1 MHVPSWARL
10 RRLVVPA
17 LLLGFLVAANPLSAQ
32 PAPPAPLSPAQS
44 PPRSAVAQ
52 VGGTVSGVVS
62 TQDGAIPL
70 GGIVVTLMMD
80 SAEVGSV
87 ASEGDGSFRFEGL
100 EPGSYTVVA
109 APEGFQAWS
118 RIVTVTGR
126 DSIVVK
132 MDLKLAAITEVVE
145 VLAGGSGIVPDAGT
159 LTSSEGLT
167 ARQLEEIGSTGGLQ
181 AALRML
187 VSVIEVPGGVSIKG
201 GRPSQA
207 SVQLGPGAFVDPA
220 TGLSDVS
227 LPDDA
232 IDSVTVLPNP
242 YAVEFG
248 RFSSGLVLINT
259 RRAADTWR
267 TRLNRLEPSF
277 RTRRGS
283 PLHILGISGFSPRA
297 ETGGPLIKD
306 RLYLQQAVQYRY
318 RANEVAS
325 RPQSELR
332 ESHRFSSYTR
342 LDGNL
347 TPRHSIVGSAGFF
360 PATSSQTTLGTFT
373 PPEASVNMRGNV
385 NTVALTE
392 RALWSDTLFAET
404 TVEVHGYSTDVI
416 PRGPD
421 NMELLPETTLGNFF
435 NRQHRNTSTFQVI
448 ESVSGTSQGRGGLHL
463 YKAGIDLLHS
473 RFRGWSESRPVLIR
487 RSDGRLVR
495 RLDFAPGATNQRL
508 DSTDLAIYAQDRL
521 QPGQR
526 YYVEFGARLDRDG
539 VIGRFNLT
547 PRVGAA
553 LLLNQDG
560 TSVIR
565 SGYGLFYERTP
576 SVAGVF
582 GQYEAPIDTRYA
594 ADGETVEGTPVSY
607 RHVVDPNLRT
617 ARSLTWD
624 VAFDHRFTSHW
635 ATHVG
640 VIDRRGR
647 RELLLTRTTT
657 GEGPAIVLD
666 SSGRSKYREVEF
678 GVHFTGGHGIDV
690 NASYVRALARSDL
703 NSFTTFYDSVLWPVV
718 ADNAYAAARTEVP
731 HRLLIRGRANPTPTW
746 LLVGVM
752 DWRTGMPYSVVDEA
766 LEFVGPRNSLRF
778 PTYFRVDLG
787 LEHRFKIG
795 KYRPWIGIRVDNA
808 LRSFLPA
815 DVQANLTSPAFG
827 NFYNSEFRQAR
838 IQVRFER

>member
-1 MHVPSWARL
+1 MYVPSWARL
-10 RRLVVPA
+10 KPSGLAFVLAIA
-17 LLLGFLVAANPLSAQ
+17 LSPIPVSAQ
-32 PAPPAPLSPAQS
+32 QAPTARGSAPAPAAPAQG
-44 PPRSAVAQ
+44 AGVI
-52 VGGTVSGVVS
+52 SGAVS
-62 TQDGAIPL
+62 TQDGSIPL
-70 GGIVVTLMMD
+70 GGVVVSLMRD
-80 SAEVGSV
+80 AQEVATV
-87 ASEGDGSFRFEGL
+87 ISEADGSFRFENVAG
-100 EPGSYTVVA
+100 GSYTVLA
-109 APEGFQAWS
+109 APDGFQAWS
-118 RIVTVTGR
+118 Q
-126 DSIVVK
+126 IVVVK
-132 MDLKLAAITEVVE
+132 AGEAISIRMDLRIAAVTEVVD
-145 VLAGGSGIVPDAGT
+145 VLAGGTSIVPDAGT

-220 TGLSDVS
+220 TGLNDVS

-259 RRAADTWR
+259 RRAADSWR

-306 RLYLQQAVQYRY
+306 KLYLQQAIQYRY
-318 RANEVAS
+318 RANEVPS
-325 RPQSELR
+325 RPQSELK

-342 LDGNL
+342 VDGNL
-347 TPRHSIVGSAGFF
+347 TPRHSIVGAAGFF
-360 PATSSQTTLGTFT
+360 PTTSSQTTLGTFT
-373 PPEASVNMRGNV
+373 PPDAAVNMKGNV
-385 NTVALTE
+385 STVAVTE
-392 RALWSDTLFAET
+392 RALWSDTVFAET
-404 TVEVHGYSTDVI
+404 TVEVHGYSTDVL
-416 PRGPD
+416 PRGPAD
-421 NMELLPETTLGNFF
+421 MEILPETTNGNFF

-448 ESVSGTSQGRGGLHL
+448 ESISGSSQGKGGLHL
-463 YKAGIDLLHS
+463 YKAGIDVLHS
-473 RFRGWSESRPVLIR
+473 RFRGWSQSRPVLIR
-487 RSDGRLVR
+487 RSDGLLVR
-495 RLDFAPGATNQRL
+495 RLDYAPGVTTQRL
-508 DSTDLAIYAQDRL
+508 NSTDLAIYAQDRV

-539 VIGRFNLT
+539 VLGRFNLT

-553 LLLNQDG
+553 VLLNQDG

-576 SVAGVF
+576 SVAGAF
-582 GQYEAPIDTRYA
+582 GQYEAPIDTRYLGDGKTA
-594 ADGETVEGTPVSY
+594 AGAPAVY
-607 RHVVDPNLRT
+607 RHVVDPDLRT

-624 VAFDHRFTSHW
+624 VAFDHRFNQWW
-635 ATHVG
+635 AGHVS

-647 RELLLTRTTT
+647 SELLLTRTVAA
-657 GEGPAIVLD
+657 GGPTLLLD

-678 GVHFTGGHGIDV
+678 GIHFTGTHGVDL

-718 ADNAYAAARTEVP
+718 ADNAYAPAKTEVP
-731 HRLLIRGRANPTPTW
+731 HRLLLRGRANPTPTW

-752 DWRTGMPYSVVDEA
+752 DWRSGMPYSVVNEA
-766 LEFVGPRNSLRF
+766 LEFVGPRNRLRF

-787 LEHRFKIG
+787 LEHRFRIG
-795 KYRPWIGIRVDNA
+795 KLRPWIGMRVDNA
-808 LRSFLPA
+808 LRSFLPS
-815 DVQANLTSPAFG
+815 DVQANLTSPLFG
-827 NFYNSEFRQAR
+827 SFYNSEFRQAR